1 MKTVK
6 LNETLEVSAVGLG
19 CMGMSHGYGAPAD
32 EKEMTAL
39 IREAFELGVT
49 FFDTAEI
56 YGTRERPHANE
67 ELVGKALEPI
77 RGNVKIATKFGIY
90 LDENGKQALNSRP
103 ERIRASVE
111 GSLKRLRTDHIDLY
125 YQHRVDPD
133 VPIEDVAGT
142 VAELMREGKV
152 LHWGLSEAGTRTI
165 RRAHAALPLAA
176 VQSEYSLFWRGPEND
191 LLPTLGELGIGL
203 VSFSPLREGF
213 LTGTIGAGAPFGKG
227 DFRSDVPRFAPENLA
242 TNQRMAERV
251 RELAAAKNITPAQLA
266 IAWLIEQKPWIAPI
280 PGCRSRAHLRDN
292 IAAAATEFSADELR
306 EIDARLAGITHFLM
320 SDLNNAEIAD
330 LLGEWLARE
339 NLD

>member
-39 IREAFELGVT
+39 IREAFDLGVT

-111 GSLKRLRTDHIDLY
+111 GSLKRLRTDHIELY

-176 VQSEYSLFWRGPEND
+176 VQSEYSLFWREPEND
-191 LLPTLGELGIGL
+191 LLPTLEELGIGL
-203 VSFSPLREGF
+203 VPFSPLGKGF
-213 LTGTIGAGAPFGKG
+213 LTGTIGADARFGKD
-227 DFRSDVPRFAPENLA
+227 DFRSIAPRFAPENLA
-242 TNQRMAERV
+242 ANQRMAECV

-266 IAWLIEQKPWIAPI
+266 IAWLIAQKPWIAPI

-306 EIDARLAGITHFLM
+306 EIDARLAGIAL
-320 SDLNNAEIAD
+320 SGDRYPPE
-330 LLGEWLARE
+330 LAARVGK
-339 NLD
+339 